1 MRVIF
6 NHKKH
11 DYPKKLGDL
20 KLAWYGN
27 GYVCIV
33 RKQSKRQIQKQNL
46 SIIQIN
52 RISKELWIDLD
63 YIFKQ
68 DLARYARMYKQEY
81 PSLRKRG
88 ISSYSCFLMIVHA
101 LIKRFSLK
109 SDDEQLCI
117 NVLKRLLYDLS
128 VYKAICLRLI
138 KSVKDSYRLN
148 HCKGN
153 QNWNE
158 KEIHILP
165 IENVGLKRLSA
176 LTRITL
182 IMRI

>member
-6 NHKKH
+6 NHKVH

-27 GYVCIV
+27 GNICIV

-46 SIIQIN
+46 TIIQIN
-52 RISKELWIDLD
+52 RISKVLWDELDNH
-63 YIFKQ
+63 FKK

-101 LIKRFSLK
+101 LIKRFCLNS
-109 SDDEQLCI
+109 ENEHLCI
-117 NVLKRLLYDLS
+117 NVLEKLLHGLS
-128 VYKAICLRLI
+128 VYKAIRLKLI
-138 KSVKDSYRLN
+138 KSVKVSYKLN
-148 HCKGN
+148 RCNAYQGMYRNELSIISVENHKLKELDQVN
-153 QNWNE
+153 Q
-158 KEIHILP
+158 
-165 IENVGLKRLSA
+165 LSYG
-176 LTRITL
+176 
-182 IMRI
+182 